1 MNLPLE
7 YSKLS
12 QYYDALCG
20 GNTSTINNLL
30 DQIFKQYG
38 IKTVLD
44 LTCGTGAQSIWLAKN
59 GYKVTGSDIS
69 SNLLKI
75 AKSKA
80 AKENLVIKLIRGDIR
95 TLHVGNIDAVISIFN
110 AIGHLTKNDFE
121 KAMQNI
127 HKNLNPGGLYIF
139 DIFNLKS
146 MNEKVVESLS
156 MDNQK
161 IVGTTTIRNIQHS
174 KLDKKNGRLISFD
187 QFLIS
192 KKSAL
197 PQTLSGKFS
206 LQIYTA
212 QELQHML
219 NKNGFK
225 VIRQCSIDGAEFHD
239 HTTKEILTIAQKP
252 SPS

>member
-1 MNLPLE
+1 MNFPLE

-20 GNTSTINNLL
+20 GNSSIINALI
-30 DQIFKQYG
+30 DQIFKQYS

-44 LTCGTGAQSIWLAKN
+44 FTCGTGAQSLWLAKN

-80 AKENLVIKLIRGDIR
+80 AKENVVVRLIKGDMR
-95 TLHVGNIDAVISIFN
+95 TLQIGNIDAAISIFN
-110 AIGHLTKNDFE
+110 AVGHLTKNDFE
-121 KAMQNI
+121 KAIKNI

-139 DIFNLKS
+139 DIFNLNS
-146 MNEKVVESLS
+146 MNETVLAGLA
-156 MDNQK
+156 MDNEK
-161 IVGTTTIRNIQHS
+161 IVGNTTIRNIQHS
-174 KLDKKNGRLISFD
+174 KLDRKNGRLISFD
-187 QFLIS
+187 QFLIY
-192 KKSAL
+192 KKSVQ
-197 PQTLSGKFS
+197 PKTLYGKFS

-219 NKNGFK
+219 VKNGFNILK
-225 VIRQCSIDGAEFHD
+225 QCAIDGTEFHD
-239 HTTKEILTIAQKP
+239 QTTKEILTIAQKR
-252 SPS
+252 